1 MLTLQFVPYMELASL
16 NSDRKIQKLLNIVKT
31 NKIVLMQGRLK
42 PEEETEL
49 IQKTMELV
57 DKEFKGIELCTI
69 YPESKEKKVW
79 SQVRSTLI
87 KVLIGGRDGFTII
100 GPASIVKEI
109 RRNPGKIELLTQN
122 LNSPS
127 GRK

>member
-1 MLTLQFVPYMELASL
+1 MLTLQFVPYLEVANLT
-16 NSDRKIQKLLNIVKT
+16 SDKKVQKLLNIVKM

-42 PEEETEL
+42 PNEETEL

-69 YPESKEKKVW
+69 YPESKEKKLW

-87 KVLIGGRDGFTII
+87 KFLVGGRDGFTII

-109 RRNPGKIELLTQN
+109 RRNPGRIELLTQN
-122 LNSPS
+122 LNSN